1 MTDTPWTP
9 GPWTART
16 NLAVMQGNW
25 DREQGTKWDRG
36 KPRPEHATNAWVSS
50 AGEKGSVA
58 TVFGTNCEANLA
70 LIVAAPDL
78 AELVEDLAHEVCGR
92 MKDRPDAPTCRS
104 PIPAEAIP
112 RDRWCQSC
120 RARDLIAGL
129 LKEDA

>member
-70 LIVAAPDL
+70 LIVAAPEM
-78 AELVEDLAHEVCGR
+78 AELLARWDWQRGPVDLVYDTAALLARIATKE
-92 MKDRPDAPTCRS
+92 AP
-104 PIPAEAIP
+104 
-112 RDRWCQSC
+112 
-120 RARDLIAGL
+120 
-129 LKEDA
+129 